1 VVVPSREPD
10 RSTVPSSD
18 QLRWPWLDPLL
29 AAVVLIVVELAV
41 LNARDRRGPLV
52 LNLIVVAGISLAT
65 IWRRRSPVCF
75 SVVALAL
82 WGVMTDLL
90 SPRNHGLIGVFMLG
104 LVLYTLGAWTD
115 RRAAVVGLAVVVGAF
130 TLAQA
135 LGRNNANVG
144 PYTGLVV
151 FFCAAWACGR
161 AIRARRR
168 ITMEL
173 ERTAA
178 RLAAEREDRA
188 RLAVAGERGRIARE
202 LHAAIARSV
211 AAMVIQTEAAST
223 LIDRDLAQ
231 ADAAMDAIERSG
243 RQALAKLRRVLGVL
257 RRPDETA
264 ARTPQPGVDEIYAL
278 ILRARELGQP
288 VELSV
293 DGDPGALPAGIEL
306 GLYRILDDA
315 LTSARRH
322 SDAAVGVSL
331 RFGNEDLE
339 LRLVARCHEPARW
352 PTSTMRERVA
362 LCGGELRA
370 ARNDSNSWELIARLP
385 RALQGAL
392 A

>member
-1 VVVPSREPD
+1 
-10 RSTVPSSD
+10 
-18 QLRWPWLDPLL
+18 
-29 AAVVLIVVELAV
+29 
-41 LNARDRRGPLV
+41 
-52 LNLIVVAGISLAT
+52 
-65 IWRRRSPVCF
+65 
-75 SVVALAL
+75 
-82 WGVMTDLL
+82 MTDLL

-104 LVLYTLGAWTD
+104 LVLYTLVAWTD

-188 RLAVAGERGRIARE
+188 RLAVAGERRRIARE

-243 RQALAKLRRVLGVL
+243 RQALAELRRVLGVL